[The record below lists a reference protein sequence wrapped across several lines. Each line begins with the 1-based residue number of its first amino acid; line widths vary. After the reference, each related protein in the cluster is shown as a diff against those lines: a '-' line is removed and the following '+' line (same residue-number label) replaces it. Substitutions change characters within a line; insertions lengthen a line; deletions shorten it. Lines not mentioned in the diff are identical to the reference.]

1 MFIKC
6 ERKEKLILHV
16 TTYGPKSTKSSLG
29 DAAPLKDIPPPQ
41 KNILLQ
47 NSPGPHNSE
56 CGEGE
61 FTPLN
66 PIFSLEVC

>member
-16 TTYGPKSTKSSLG
+16 TTYRPKSTKSFLG
-29 DAAPLKDIPPPQ
+29 DAAPLKDVPP

-47 NSPGPHNSE
+47 NSPGPRNSE

-66 PIFSLEVC
+66 PIFPLEVC